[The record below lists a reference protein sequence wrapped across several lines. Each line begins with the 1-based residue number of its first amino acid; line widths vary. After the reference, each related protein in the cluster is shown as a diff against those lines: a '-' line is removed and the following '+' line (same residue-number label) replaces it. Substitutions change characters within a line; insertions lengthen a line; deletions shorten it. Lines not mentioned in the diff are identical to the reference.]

1 MEKNLNSL
9 ITVINSYG
17 YDIEVGKPMCCP
29 IHNEDTAS
37 FFINTGADGEA
48 YWKCFGCDKGGDM
61 YQFVMEMDNIGF
73 AEAKAKVCEILGVP
87 NDIPSKLTKFK
98 SAFAKVRPAKADD
111 SYQYDRMHLYMNA
124 DNDPVIGKVIWKNNS
139 GKKEAV
145 TYKIIDQGDY
155 YQYGTKKKLGNYEYV
170 VSNYPRV
177 KDAIAKGHPI
187 YFVEGEKDA
196 DNLIRLGKCATTIIG
211 KNNNVDVWE
220 KYQEQLRGAKI
231 VFIGDTGEA
240 GKKFRDNCWNN
251 LRSVIT
257 SFKVVTLPGIE
268 ELGDNKDVTDWL
280 EGGYTKKDLEEAVA
294 DGWDWK
300 VCREWKDITITEKK
314 DGSIVMTPKKTLD
327 NFKIILDNTNTKVF
341 INEITKVIEVDTK
354 FFKNKTL
361 DTLKVEIAS
370 YCIKVGFKV
379 TKVDVGDW
387 IETIAFEKSINPFK
401 KFLDSLEAWDGTS
414 RLNDYFDLFTVKDGF
429 DNDLKKLLMRKWLLS
444 IVATVYDP
452 KFKAYGLLV
461 LKGNQGIGKGECFK
475 RLVPIEANWVFTEEG
490 KFEGNRD
497 NTQVLTSSLIT
508 ELSEFARSAK
518 AIDELKGFVTAS
530 EDKLMLKWEKY
541 PITFKRKTV
550 FFATINDGEF
560 LLDDENRRFWVI
572 DLEHI
577 DWDGINNF
585 KYQQLWAELKELYLA
600 NPIVD
605 MQPCYHLTPSER
617 ELLQESNRQFN
628 YEGEVATE
636 LRKTF
641 DFDSPIRLWLTGD
654 EIARLGDMK
663 RSSTTITRELKKMG
677 EVTSER
683 KYFNGKRSRYN
694 TCPLPRYWHGQVES
708 KWKDRLT
715 NKLELVT
722 DNTPKDNT
730 SAEFSKEQYEDRIK
744 KMERVIKELQ
754 SDLRK
759 VLDENKELRLTAEF
773 FEKQLND
780 LGNEAN

>member
-1 MEKNLNSL
+1 MEKDLNSL
-9 ITVINSYG
+9 ITVINYYG
-17 YDIEVGKPMCCP
+17 YNIEQGKAICCP
-29 IHNEDTAS
+29 IHGENTAS
-37 FFINTGADGEA
+37 FRINTAADGEA

-61 YQFVMEMDNIGF
+61 YQFVMEMENVGF

-87 NDIPSKLTKFK
+87 NNDIPSKLTKFK
-98 SAFAKVRPAKADD
+98 EAFAKVRPAKADD
-111 SYQYDRMHLYMNA
+111 TYHYDRMHLYMNA
-124 DNDPVIGKVIWKNNS
+124 NNDPVIGKVIWKNNT

-145 TYKIIDQGDY
+145 TYKVVDKGDY
-155 YQYGTKKKLGNYEYV
+155 YQYGTKKKLSDYEYV
-170 VSNYPRV
+170 VYNYPKV
-177 KDAIAKGHPI
+177 KEAIDKEHPI

-211 KNNNVDVWE
+211 KNNNADVWE

-231 VFIGDTGEA
+231 VFISDTGEA

-251 LRSVIT
+251 LRSVVT
-257 SFKVVTLPGIE
+257 TFKIVTLPGIE

-280 EGGYTKKDLEEAVA
+280 EVGHTKKDLENAVSDA
-294 DGWDWK
+294 WDWK
-300 VCREWKDITITEKK
+300 VCRNWKDVTITKK
-314 DGSIVMTPKKTLD
+314 KGETIIVPKKTID
-327 NFKIILDNTNTKVF
+327 NFKIVLDNTNTKVF

-361 DTLKVEIAS
+361 DTLMVEIAS
-370 YCIKVGFKV
+370 YCIKKGFKV
-379 TKVDVGDW
+379 TKVDVRDW
-387 IETIAFEKSINPFK
+387 IETIAHEKSINPFK
-401 KFLDSLEAWDGTS
+401 KYLDDLETWDGTS
-414 RLNDYFDLFTVKDGF
+414 RLDDYFDLFTVKDGF

-550 FFATINDGEF
+550 LFATINDGEF
-560 LLDDENRRFWVI
+560 LLDDENRRFWIV

-577 DWDGINNF
+577 DWNGINEFN
-585 KYQQLWAELKELYLA
+585 YQQLWAELKELYLA
-600 NPIVD
+600 NPIID
-605 MQPCYHLTPSER
+605 TQPCYHLTPSER

-641 DFDSPIRLWLTGD
+641 DFDSPVRMWLTGD

-677 EVTSER
+677 EETSIL
-683 KYFNGKRSRYN
+683 KYFNGKRARYN

-722 DNTPKDNT
+722 DNTSIASPTKDDNEEIAKLKT
-730 SAEFSKEQYEDRIK
+730 IINKLQIKVEKLAE
-744 KMERVIKELQ
+744 
-754 SDLRK
+754 
-759 VLDENKELRLTAEF
+759 ENEALRLDNKTWEEYYKAME
-773 FEKQLND
+773 
-780 LGNEAN
+780 NE

>member
-1 MEKNLNSL
+1 MEKDLNNL
-9 ITVINSYG
+9 IAIINSYG
-17 YDIEVGKPMCCP
+17 YNIEVGKPICCP
-29 IHNEDTAS
+29 IHGEDTAS
-37 FFINTGADGEA
+37 FHINTGADGEA

-61 YQFVMEMDNIGF
+61 YQFVIEMDNVGF

-87 NDIPSKLTKFK
+87 NNDTPDKLTKFK
-98 SAFAKVRPAKADD
+98 EAFAKVRPAKADD
-111 SYQYDRMHLYMNA
+111 TYHYDRMHLYMNA
-124 DNDPVIGKVIWKNNS
+124 NNDPVIGKVIWKNS
-139 GKKEAV
+139 TGKKEAV

-155 YQYGTKKKLGNYEYV
+155 YQYGTKKKLGDYEYV
-170 VSNYPRV
+170 VYNYPKV
-177 KDAIAKGHPI
+177 KEAIDKEHPI

-196 DNLIRLGKCATTIIG
+196 DNLIRLGKCATTVIG
-211 KNNNVDVWE
+211 KNNNKDVWE

-231 VFIGDTGEA
+231 IFIGDTGEA
-240 GKKFRDNCWNN
+240 GKKFKENCWNN
-251 LRSVIT
+251 LKSVIT
-257 SFKVVTLPGIE
+257 SFKVVTLPEIE

-280 EGGYTKKDLEEAVA
+280 EAGHTKKELENAVSDA
-294 DGWDWK
+294 WDWK
-300 VCREWKDITITEKK
+300 YNREWKDITVIKKK
-314 DGSIVMTPKKTLD
+314 DETIIVPKKTID
-327 NFKIILDNTNTKVF
+327 NFKIVLDNTNTKVF

-354 FFKNKTL
+354 FFRNKTL
-361 DTLKVEIAS
+361 DTLMIEIAS
-370 YCIKVGFKV
+370 YCIKKGFKV
-379 TKVDVGDW
+379 TKVDVRDW
-387 IETIAFEKSINPFK
+387 IETIAHEKSINPFK
-401 KFLDSLEAWDGTS
+401 KYLDNIETWDGTS
-414 RLNDYFDLFTVKDGF
+414 RLDNYFDLFTVKDGF
-429 DNDLKKLLMRKWLLS
+429 DDDLKKLLMRKWLLS

-550 FFATINDGEF
+550 LFATINDGEF

-572 DLEHI
+572 DLESI
-577 DWDGINNF
+577 DWNGINEF
-585 KYQQLWAELKELYLA
+585 DYQQLWAELKDLYLA

-605 MQPCYHLTPSER
+605 TQPCYHLTPSER

-641 DFDSPIRLWLTGD
+641 DFDSPIRLWLTGA
-654 EIARLGDMK
+654 EIARLGDLK

-677 EVTSER
+677 EETSTL

-694 TCPLPRYWHGQVES
+694 TCPLPRYWHGQVEL

-722 DNTPKDNT
+722 DNTSLASPTKNDNEEIAKLKAIINKLQIKVEKL
-730 SAEFSKEQYEDRIK
+730 AE
-744 KMERVIKELQ
+744 
-754 SDLRK
+754 
-759 VLDENKELRLTAEF
+759 ENEELRLDNKTWEEYYKATE
-773 FEKQLND
+773 
-780 LGNEAN
+780 NE

>member
-1 MEKNLNSL
+1 MEKDLNNL
-9 ITVINSYG
+9 IAIINSYG
-17 YDIEVGKPMCCP
+17 YNIEVGKPICCP
-29 IHNEDTAS
+29 IHGEDTAS
-37 FFINTGADGEA
+37 FHINTGADGEA

-61 YQFVMEMDNIGF
+61 YQFVIEMDNVGF

-87 NDIPSKLTKFK
+87 NNDIPSKLTRFK
-98 SAFAKVRPAKADD
+98 STFAKVRPAKADD
-111 SYQYDRMHLYMNA
+111 TYQYDRMHLYMNA
-124 DNDPVIGKVIWKNNS
+124 NNDPVIGKVIWKNS
-139 GKKEAV
+139 TGKKEAV

-155 YQYGTKKKLGNYEYV
+155 YQYGTKKKLGDYEYV
-170 VSNYPRV
+170 VYNYPKV
-177 KDAIAKGHPI
+177 KEAIDKEHPI

-196 DNLIRLGKCATTIIG
+196 DNLIRLGKCATTVIG
-211 KNNNVDVWE
+211 KNNNKDVWE

-231 VFIGDTGEA
+231 IFIGDTGEA
-240 GKKFRDNCWNN
+240 GKKFKENCWNN
-251 LRSVIT
+251 LKSVIT
-257 SFKVVTLPGIE
+257 SFKVVTLPEIE

-280 EGGYTKKDLEEAVA
+280 EAGHTKKELENAVSDA
-294 DGWDWK
+294 WDWK
-300 VCREWKDITITEKK
+300 YNREWKDITVIKKK
-314 DGSIVMTPKKTLD
+314 DETIIVPKKTID
-327 NFKIILDNTNTKVF
+327 NFKIVLDNTNTKVF

-354 FFKNKTL
+354 FFRNKTL
-361 DTLKVEIAS
+361 DTLMVEIAS
-370 YCIKVGFKV
+370 YCIKKGFKV
-379 TKVDVGDW
+379 TKVDVRDW
-387 IETIAFEKSINPFK
+387 IETIAHEKSINPFK
-401 KFLDSLEAWDGTS
+401 KYLDNIETWDGTS
-414 RLNDYFDLFTVKDGF
+414 RLDNYFDLFTVKEGF
-429 DNDLKKLLMRKWLLS
+429 DDNLKKLLMRKWLLS

-550 FFATINDGEF
+550 LFATINDGEF

-572 DLEHI
+572 DLESI
-577 DWDGINNF
+577 DWNGINEF
-585 KYQQLWAELKELYLA
+585 DYQQLWAELKDLYLA

-605 MQPCYHLTPSER
+605 TQPCYHLTPSER

-641 DFDSPIRLWLTGD
+641 DFDSPIRLWLTGA
-654 EIARLGDMK
+654 EIARLGDLK

-677 EVTSER
+677 EETSTL

-694 TCPLPRYWHGQVES
+694 TCPLPRYWHGQVEL

-722 DNTPKDNT
+722 DNTSLASPTKNDNEEIAKLKAIINKLQIKVEKL
-730 SAEFSKEQYEDRIK
+730 AE
-744 KMERVIKELQ
+744 
-754 SDLRK
+754 
-759 VLDENKELRLTAEF
+759 ENEELRLDNKTWEEYYKATE
-773 FEKQLND
+773 
-780 LGNEAN
+780 NE

>member
-1 MEKNLNSL
+1 MEKDLNNL

-17 YDIEVGKPMCCP
+17 YDIEVGKPICCP
-29 IHNEDTAS
+29 IHGEDTAS
-37 FFINTGADGEA
+37 FHINVGADGEA

-61 YQFVMEMDNIGF
+61 YQFVMEIENVGF

-87 NDIPSKLTKFK
+87 NNDTPSKLTKFK
-98 SAFAKVRPAKADD
+98 EAFAKVRPAKADNT
-111 SYQYDRMHLYMNA
+111 YQYDRMHLYMNA
-124 DNDPVIGKVIWKNNS
+124 DNDPVIGKVILKNDA

-145 TYKIIDQGDY
+145 TYKIIDKGDY
-155 YQYGTKKKLGNYEYV
+155 YQYGTKKKLGDYEYV
-170 VSNYPRV
+170 IYNYPKV
-177 KDAIAKGHPI
+177 KEAIAKEHPI

-196 DNLIRLGKCATTIIG
+196 DNLIRLGKCATTIIS
-211 KNNNVDVWE
+211 KNNNADVWGE
-220 KYQEQLRGAKI
+220 YQEQLKGAKI
-231 VFIGDTGEA
+231 IFIGDTGEA
-240 GKKFRDNCWNN
+240 GKKFRENCWNN
-251 LRSVIT
+251 LKSVIT

-280 EGGYTKKDLEEAVA
+280 EAGHTKQELEEAVSDA
-294 DGWDWK
+294 WDWK
-300 VCREWKDITITEKK
+300 VCRNWKDVTITKK
-314 DGSIVMTPKKTLD
+314 KGETIIVPKKTID
-327 NFKIILDNTNTKVF
+327 NFKIVLDNTNTKVF
-341 INEITKVIEVDTK
+341 VNEITKVIEVNTK

-387 IETIAFEKSINPFK
+387 IETIAFEKSINPFQ
-401 KFLDSLEAWDGTS
+401 KFLDGLEAWDGTS
-414 RLNDYFDLFTVKDGF
+414 RLDDYFDLFTVKDGF

-475 RLVPIEANWVFTEEG
+475 RLVPIDANWVFTEEG

-550 FFATINDGEF
+550 LFATINDGEF

-577 DWDGINNF
+577 DWNGINNF
-585 KYQQLWAELKELYLA
+585 EYQQLWAELKELYLA
-600 NPIVD
+600 NPVVD
-605 MQPCYHLTPSER
+605 TQPCYHLTPDER
-617 ELLQESNRQFN
+617 ILLQESNRQFN

-641 DFDSPIRLWLTGD
+641 DFDSSVRMWLTGD
-654 EIARLGDMK
+654 EIARLGDIK

-677 EVTSER
+677 EQTGER

-722 DNTPKDNT
+722 DNTSIASPTKDDNEEIAKLKAIINKLQIKVEKL
-730 SAEFSKEQYEDRIK
+730 AE
-744 KMERVIKELQ
+744 
-754 SDLRK
+754 
-759 VLDENKELRLTAEF
+759 ENEELRLDNKTWEDYYKAME
-773 FEKQLND
+773 
-780 LGNEAN
+780 NE